1 MRSVWNGCI
10 FTLTK
15 KKIMSK
21 FFFSDWSI
29 EGGSAT
35 AYIIDS
41 QTNQR
46 VDTVYKDIMTLE
58 IATFSGKPLGFYGLF
73 L

>member
-1 MRSVWNGCI
+1 
-10 FTLTK
+10 
-15 KKIMSK
+15 MSK